1 MFEELGA
8 NAETDF
14 GKEVSEV
21 GGRRG
26 KGIDGERVELGGKE
40 GGEGLAGRSLQ
51 HFEPGAAAT
60 AKSVIARSEVDFFLG
75 CKDFGDPS

>member
-1 MFEELGA
+1 MLEQLGA
-8 NAETDF
+8 KAETDF
-14 GKEVSEV
+14 GKEVSQV
-21 GGRRG
+21 GGRRR

-60 AKSVIARSEVDFFLG
+60 AKSVIAWSEVDFLLG
-75 CKDFGDPS
+75 RKDFGDPS